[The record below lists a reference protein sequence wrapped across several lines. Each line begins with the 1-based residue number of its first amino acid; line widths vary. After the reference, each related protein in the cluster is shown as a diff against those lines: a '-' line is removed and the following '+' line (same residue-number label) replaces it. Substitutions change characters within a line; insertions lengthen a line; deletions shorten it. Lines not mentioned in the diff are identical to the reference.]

1 MLLYFKTK
9 NYRSIK
15 DEAVLNM
22 EAASLKDSAAD
33 LLQFGK
39 NKYLPAVAI
48 YGKNGGGKSNL
59 IRAMWLA
66 VQFICNAQKTQTE
79 NAKVP
84 VIPVYFQ
91 NFTPSYCIMLPNF
104 FCSIF
109 LCSLNKSSKA
119 LRICLATSL
128 LSPATEASTST
139 LFIF

>member
-48 YGKNGGGKSNL
+48 YGKNGGGK
-59 IRAMWLA
+59 R
-66 VQFICNAQKTQTE
+66 K
-79 NAKVP
+79 
-84 VIPVYFQ
+84 
-91 NFTPSYCIMLPNF
+91 
-104 FCSIF
+104 
-109 LCSLNKSSKA
+109 
-119 LRICLATSL
+119 
-128 LSPATEASTST
+128 
-139 LFIF
+139 